1 MNKGKTIKQA
11 LFDAELIN
19 TIGWSDISRKYFGQS
34 NSWLFHKLNGED
46 RNGNPMDFSEE
57 ELQTLKDSLLDLSK
71 RIENFAMNIC

>member
-1 MNKGKTIKQA
+1 MDKGKTIKQA

>member
-1 MNKGKTIKQA
+1 MNKGQSIKQA

-57 ELQTLKDSLLDLSK
+57 ELKTLKGSLLDLSK

>member
-1 MNKGKTIKQA
+1 MNNGKTIKQA

-19 TIGWSDISRKYFGQS
+19 TIGWSDISRMYFGQS

-57 ELQTLKDSLLDLSK
+57 ELKTLKGSLLDLSK

>member
-19 TIGWSDISRKYFGQS
+19 TICWADISRMYFGQS
-34 NSWLFHKLNGED
+34 NSWLFQKLNGED